1 MKNYMFTIQYD
12 GTKYNGWQ
20 RLPELLEKTIQG
32 KIEILLSK
40 LLDEKIE
47 IIGSG
52 RTDAGVHALM
62 QVANFKTPKKLEKDF
77 IGQFNRYL
85 PEDIRITSFQEV
97 DERFHSRY
105 NAKLKTYMYRIDN
118 SPFGD
123 PFLRK
128 FAYHTDKKLDLDSMK
143 KAAEIFI
150 GEHDFTSFSKNS
162 KKKSC
167 VRTIEGIEIVEKG
180 DILEIFF
187 TSDGFLYNMVR
198 MITGALVSVGLHQIS
213 LEDIQELLKEE
224 TRTKHRFVVPPQ
236 GLFLHSVKY

>member
-77 IGQFNRYL
+77 
-85 PEDIRITSFQEV
+85 
-97 DERFHSRY
+97 
-105 NAKLKTYMYRIDN
+105 
-118 SPFGD
+118 
-123 PFLRK
+123 
-128 FAYHTDKKLDLDSMK
+128 
-143 KAAEIFI
+143 
-150 GEHDFTSFSKNS
+150 
-162 KKKSC
+162 
-167 VRTIEGIEIVEKG
+167 
-180 DILEIFF
+180 
-187 TSDGFLYNMVR
+187 
-198 MITGALVSVGLHQIS
+198 
-213 LEDIQELLKEE
+213 
-224 TRTKHRFVVPPQ
+224 
-236 GLFLHSVKY
+236 